1 MNAVETPSAAAMFA
15 YVVCVALRISSKR
28 SAKIFLVN
36 IEITLVYE
44 LKVNNMTFERIGN
57 VFYGRI
63 FAFEFTIILHPT
75 LSTASRTSGPHTGK
89 RCWAAR
95 WKRTNCAGC
104 ALRSSGGSGTAAVT
118 TALRPKARS
127 AKFSL
132 NRA

>member
-1 MNAVETPSAAAMFA
+1 MDVVLRPCSISLMNAVETPSAAAMFA

-63 FAFEFTIILHPT
+63 FAFD
-75 LSTASRTSGPHTGK
+75 
-89 RCWAAR
+89 
-95 WKRTNCAGC
+95 
-104 ALRSSGGSGTAAVT
+104 LRSYCIRRYLRRVAQAGRIQGSDVGLRDGREQTAQGVHSGAVAA
-118 TALRPKARS
+118 AEPL
-127 AKFSL
+127 L
-132 NRA
+132 